1 MRDPLGMVIDEVHFC
16 TSLTFFDPISSLP
29 LGSIENL
36 TENAPTTGKCLS
48 LESDQIKNLKATY
61 RRIQNLRI

>member
-48 LESDQIKNLKATY
+48 LEKSKATK
-61 RRIQNLRI
+61 LKT